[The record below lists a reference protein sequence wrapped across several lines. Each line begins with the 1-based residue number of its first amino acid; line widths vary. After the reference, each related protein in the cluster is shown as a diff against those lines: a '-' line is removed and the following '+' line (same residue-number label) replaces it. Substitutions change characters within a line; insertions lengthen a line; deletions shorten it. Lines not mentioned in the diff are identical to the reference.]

1 MKKNNKLVF
10 MLIGIIL
17 TSLLLSA
24 TSPPAHLVRLTIIN
38 KSGNEIYIRLQS
50 IDQER
55 DTFYYLTIPAGTKTE
70 PTVRA
75 FTIAEE
81 IYYRTTYYGPGKY
94 MQCFGAVN
102 VGELIMDGNVRLN
115 FQPCFSIPTRRIDN
129 IMDFAN
135 FDWQSWQESL
145 TQEDLNELQDFDWQ
159 SMQNMDWSSMQD
171 MFGNQKDVNIGEPRQ
186 EKVIYWDW
194 QKEWKKRQEEA
205 LEEMDFGS
213 FLPAGLPE
221 SLTDLIMEMMG
232 FTTEVKECHMCWYR
246 YQYYTEKEQDTH
258 VPGPDSQPK

>member
-1 MKKNNKLVF
+1 
-10 MLIGIIL
+10 
-17 TSLLLSA
+17 
-24 TSPPAHLVRLTIIN
+24 
-38 KSGNEIYIRLQS
+38 
-50 IDQER
+50 
-55 DTFYYLTIPAGTKTE
+55 
-70 PTVRA
+70 
-75 FTIAEE
+75 
-81 IYYRTTYYGPGKY
+81 
-94 MQCFGAVN
+94 
-102 VGELIMDGNVRLN
+102 
-115 FQPCFSIPTRRIDN
+115 
-129 IMDFAN
+129 MDFAN

>member
-1 MKKNNKLVF
+1 
-10 MLIGIIL
+10 
-17 TSLLLSA
+17 
-24 TSPPAHLVRLTIIN
+24 
-38 KSGNEIYIRLQS
+38 
-50 IDQER
+50 
-55 DTFYYLTIPAGTKTE
+55 
-70 PTVRA
+70 
-75 FTIAEE
+75 
-81 IYYRTTYYGPGKY
+81 
-94 MQCFGAVN
+94 
-102 VGELIMDGNVRLN
+102 
-115 FQPCFSIPTRRIDN
+115 
-129 IMDFAN
+129 MDFAN
-135 FDWQSWQESL
+135 FDWQSWTEGL
-145 TQEDLNELQDFDWQ
+145 TQEEIDELQDVDW
-159 SMQNMDWSSMQD
+159 QNMDWSSMQD
-171 MFGNQKDVNIGEPRQ
+171 MFADQRDVNIGEPKQ